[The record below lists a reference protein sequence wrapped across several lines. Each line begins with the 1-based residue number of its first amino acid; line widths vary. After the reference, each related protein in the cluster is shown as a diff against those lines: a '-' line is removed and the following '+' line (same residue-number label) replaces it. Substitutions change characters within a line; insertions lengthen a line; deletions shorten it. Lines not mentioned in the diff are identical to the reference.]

1 MSSKA
6 EIMLANEDRNICL
19 GDDKEGELL
28 LIAFSFSEE
37 NTKVLLFPYAE
48 KYENL
53 KHTYE
58 IACMIYTSFRREKSK
73 FDSLLESY
81 NFCQKM
87 CDSCLLYTSDAADE

>member
-37 NTKVLLFPYAE
+37 NTKVLLFPYDE

-58 IACMIYTSFRREKSK
+58 MACIMYESFRTVKSK
-73 FDSLLESY
+73 HESLLKSY

-87 CDSCLLYTSDAADE
+87 CDSLCETKFVCNH